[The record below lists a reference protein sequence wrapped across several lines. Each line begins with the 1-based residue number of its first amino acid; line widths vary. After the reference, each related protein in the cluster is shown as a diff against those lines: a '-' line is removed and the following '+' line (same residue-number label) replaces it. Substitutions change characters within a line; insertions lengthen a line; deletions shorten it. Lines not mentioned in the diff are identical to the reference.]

1 MQAFKNPFQNAESF
15 LIVLS
20 SLNQDHL
27 EAGPVR
33 RSTVTKVVHD
43 AHQVS
48 ASLAKIVSISA
59 LPFYLR
65 CFPYGGPRSEKR
77 WVTSGLSPFKPDYCS
92 DVSCL
97 GSVAGRWSR
106 GCSWCYL
113 CSGAPWV
120 QHPATFTF
128 NEIPKHFQYNSQP
141 LSIQFPNT
149 VSYFQFKKPRFPDEV
164 DAGLLYAEHMI
175 EVG

>member
-1 MQAFKNPFQNAESF
+1 MLDRLLERQFLLSPWVREKRLRNQLRLVLKVNNFFELLDMQAFKNPFQNAESF

-77 WVTSGLSPFKPDYCS
+77 WVTSGLSPFKPNY
-92 DVSCL
+92 
-97 GSVAGRWSR
+97 
-106 GCSWCYL
+106 
-113 CSGAPWV
+113 
-120 QHPATFTF
+120 
-128 NEIPKHFQYNSQP
+128 
-141 LSIQFPNT
+141 
-149 VSYFQFKKPRFPDEV
+149 
-164 DAGLLYAEHMI
+164 
-175 EVG
+175 

>member
-1 MQAFKNPFQNAESF
+1 MADVLDRLLERQFLLSPWVREKRLRNQLRLVLKVNNFFELLDMQAFKNPFQNAESF

-77 WVTSGLSPFKPDYCS
+77 WVTSGLSPFKPNY
-92 DVSCL
+92 
-97 GSVAGRWSR
+97 
-106 GCSWCYL
+106 
-113 CSGAPWV
+113 
-120 QHPATFTF
+120 
-128 NEIPKHFQYNSQP
+128 
-141 LSIQFPNT
+141 
-149 VSYFQFKKPRFPDEV
+149 
-164 DAGLLYAEHMI
+164 
-175 EVG
+175 

>member
-1 MQAFKNPFQNAESF
+1 MGARKEAQEPVKTGSQGEQFFELLDMQAFKNPFQNAESF

-59 LPFYLR
+59 LPFFLR

-77 WVTSGLSPFKPDYCS
+77 WVTSGLSPFKSNY
-92 DVSCL
+92 
-97 GSVAGRWSR
+97 
-106 GCSWCYL
+106 
-113 CSGAPWV
+113 
-120 QHPATFTF
+120 
-128 NEIPKHFQYNSQP
+128 
-141 LSIQFPNT
+141 
-149 VSYFQFKKPRFPDEV
+149 
-164 DAGLLYAEHMI
+164 
-175 EVG
+175 